1 MKIKNTILCLCHLS
15 LGLFTMTW
23 PLSIALLTKFDKAK
37 KPIELSEGDTVWV
50 RFDGTFYYAHDQMRT
65 FFEGHLIKEI

>member
-1 MKIKNTILCLCHLS
+1 
-15 LGLFTMTW
+15 MTW

-65 FFEGHLIKEI
+65 FFEGHSIKEI